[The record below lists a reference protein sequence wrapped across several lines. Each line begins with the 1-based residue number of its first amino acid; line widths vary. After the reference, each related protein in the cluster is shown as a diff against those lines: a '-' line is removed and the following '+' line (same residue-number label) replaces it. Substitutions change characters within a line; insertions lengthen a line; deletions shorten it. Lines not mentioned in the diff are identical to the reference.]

1 MMINAIGSLKSDTE
15 ALAVLS
21 GLGFSYKDWPFIKKV
36 SPTNLLASDLMVRFI
51 EHKAT
56 AYKELPKILLAMR
69 PWLDRFY
76 EAQGSLISPL
86 THPSSRLFMSPD
98 APLVFYGRYNQ
109 HLIGHKPSVAVVG
122 SRTASPDAINLTKK
136 LAKVLAEHHITVIS
150 GGAQG
155 IDQAAHEAALAQGGS
170 TVMVL
175 GTVCHAKPIMHQ
187 EGLAYVYPFGPLT
200 PKGKFMF
207 VERNRYVASLAD
219 AVVIMQG
226 KQGSGTLHTARFA
239 HDLKIP
245 IYAVPGAPTDPRSYV
260 ANHLLHHQKA
270 RVLVDF
276 SHFAGQFGAVKE
288 VSHTQAATKEQHS
301 ETKTNPDLPYLLQL
315 IHQHDDVLTLDE
327 IIALTGKPLLEL
339 QKELLEYELAGQ
351 LIKQG
356 GQFVLTGN

>member
-1 MMINAIGSLKSDTE
+1 MIKAAIAQLRSDEE
-15 ALAVLS
+15 ALVVLS

-36 SPTNLLASDLMVRFI
+36 SPTDLLASDLMVRFI
-51 EHKAT
+51 EHKA
-56 AYKELPKILLAMR
+56 ARYKDLPKILLAMR
-69 PWLDRFY
+69 SWLDRFY
-76 EAQGSLISPL
+76 ESLGSLLSPL

-98 APLVFYGRYNQ
+98 APLVFYGRHNQ
-109 HLIGHKPSVAVVG
+109 HLIDRRPSVAVVG
-122 SRTASPDAINLTKK
+122 SRTASPEAINLTKK
-136 LAKVLAEHHITVIS
+136 LATILAEHHITVIS

-155 IDQAAHEAALAQGGS
+155 VDQTAHEAALAHGGT

-175 GTVCHAKPIMHQ
+175 GTVCHTQPIMHQ
-187 EGLAYVYPFGPLT
+187 DGLAYVYPFGPLT

-219 AVVIMQG
+219 VVVIMQG
-226 KQGSGTLHTARFA
+226 KEGSGTLHTARFA
-239 HDLKIP
+239 HELKIP

-276 SHFAGQFGAVKE
+276 LDFAGQLSAVKE
-288 VSHTQAATKEQHS
+288 VSGPPAVLKEHHSTTKA
-301 ETKTNPDLPYLLQL
+301 NPDLPYLLQL